1 MDDHSMIDS
10 PTISQTGGVEDA
22 LGLSK
27 NTQDKTDEIL
37 YYTQKII
44 FYNKLISEQ
53 CNRWFGKEQLIINN

>member
-1 MDDHSMIDS
+1 MDDTNKIDS
-10 PTISQTGGVEDA
+10 PTISQTGRVENA

-27 NTQDKTDEIL
+27 NTQVKTDEIL

-53 CNRWFGKEQLIINN
+53 CNRWLGAINN